1 MPVSLLQKS
10 KGLTFLSK
18 LSTSAKAPVKLDVG
32 TASTSRGF
40 LSVGISEFADVQIN
54 LEGDKGRIPL
64 EDKSTSVVSCS
75 HLLEHLT
82 FDGLQATLY
91 DIWRLIEDDGFVSIV
106 VPDTDTNS
114 FWKGLRDHKDMRMN
128 PYFFRST
135 STQPQ
140 NALSAS
146 PYFMTDYDGYAF
158 GMQQGYM
165 TGGFDFDLIHLKL
178 YPTQKYAMASDK
190 LISFASRSFT
200 NVMDSYRIIM
210 KKSGSSGPRNIDYLG
225 LILQLPQ
232 IEIDR
237 EVMYS
242 RQRVRQFNNLTDIL
256 INDFDTIEKSSFIE
270 AIYDMEKFDLVENF
284 EIQYRSLKND
294 VEAILKRLKG
304 AATPADL
311 VGLHDAMNLADGRYR
326 IVEGNLNNIRG
337 RLPRP
342 YRQSDEP
349 KPPKPEPEIEPVA
362 EEIPHEEPVE
372 PPPPPRVSLLRRI
385 VRRILRALR

>member
-1 MPVSLLQKS
+1 
-10 KGLTFLSK
+10 LSK
-18 LSTSAKAPVKLDVG
+18 LATLSKASTKLDIG
-32 TASTSRGF
+32 TTTSSRGF
-40 LSVGISEFADVQIN
+40 LSVGISQSADVQIN
-54 LEGDKGRIPL
+54 LEGDQGRIPL
-64 EDKSTSVVSCS
+64 EDKSTSIISCS

-91 DIWRLIEDDGFVSIV
+91 DIWRLIEDDGFISIV

-135 STQPQ
+135 STQAE
-140 NALSAS
+140 NALSNS

-165 TGGFDFDLIHLKL
+165 TGGFDFDLIHLKV
-178 YPTQKYAMASDK
+178 YPTQKYAMASDS
-190 LISFASRSFT
+190 LISFASRAFT
-200 NVMDSYRIIM
+200 NVMDSYRIIL
-210 KKSGSSGPRNIDYLG
+210 KKSGSAGPTDADYLG

-242 RQRVRQFNNLTDIL
+242 RQRIRQFNNLTDIL
-256 INDFDTIEKSSFIE
+256 INDFDTIENSSFID
-270 AIYDMEKFDLVENF
+270 AIYSMEKFDFVENF
-284 EIQYRSLKND
+284 EVQYRNLKGE
-294 VEAILKRLKG
+294 VEAILERLEG

-311 VGLHDAMNLADGRYR
+311 AGLRDAMQLADGRYR
-326 IVEGNLNNIRG
+326 IVEGNLANIQG

-342 YRQSDEP
+342 YRKSDEP
-349 KPPKPEPEIEPVA
+349 TPPEPQPQPHIEPVA
-362 EEIPHEEPVE
+362 EVLAHVE
-372 PPPPPRVSLLRRI
+372 PAPPTPHVSLLRRI
-385 VRRILRALR
+385 ARRILRALR